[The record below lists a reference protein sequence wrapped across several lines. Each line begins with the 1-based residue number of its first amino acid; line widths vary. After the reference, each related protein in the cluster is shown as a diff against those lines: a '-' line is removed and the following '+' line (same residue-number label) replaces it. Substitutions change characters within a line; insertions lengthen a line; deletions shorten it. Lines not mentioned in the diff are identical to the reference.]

1 MSVTERQMANLR
13 HFPKGVSGNP
23 AGRKKGQFNMVTA
36 VHTLAP
42 KLIRRL
48 AAIALKGEDKAS
60 IAAVR
65 ELLNRG
71 YGLPASTLT
80 VGGEVHHE
88 HTHVLSREQLL
99 AIASGQTTEAADDAG
114 IEDAEF
120 SDGAGDES
128 GDNPEQ
134 DQPLAGCG
142 GDARERAAQ

>member
-1 MSVTERQMANLR
+1 MT
-13 HFPKGVSGNP
+13 
-23 AGRKKGQFNMVTA
+23 TA
-36 VHTLAP
+36 VQKLAP

-48 AAIALKGEDKAS
+48 AAIALHGEDKAS

-99 AIASGQTTEAADDAG
+99 AIASGQTTGADDVIDG
-114 IEDAEF
+114 EFTDPEDAAA
-120 SDGAGDES
+120 GAGA
-128 GDNPEQ
+128 EQ
-134 DQPLAGCG
+134 LER
-142 GDARERAAQ
+142 GDAAPEGGLSP